1 MSINILKSDNT
12 LEKLDLAKILRW
24 GNWAAENCPNVS
36 LESVVNS
43 ASSSFYDGMSTDEI
57 TIALCK
63 SCEDF
68 SAISSEQ
75 KDFDLVRQYF
85 EISRNLYIPNV
96 IKKANKFHSKHL
108 TASDIYSYGFDI
120 ADRNKVPLSRYKT
133 KSVLNL
139 GISLNMYDSNLL
151 DGTLPDEL
159 FDFVDEMLDYSLMNK
174 LYFNGLRQI
183 EEKYLTKLGKQ
194 IIEDPQQH
202 FALIAL
208 ALVHSDSKIYS
219 DGMSLNFQKESFINY
234 YRIQSQAKAN
244 NPTPFSAGIRTPHK
258 QYDSCCLYSIG
269 DDNNSI
275 DVGMMTAQKATVAGA
290 GVGVSLGRIRAK
302 GKLFRKSGVHAGLL
316 GYLGQLTKTIKGSN
330 QVSRGGSATVNL
342 PIWHRDYYELV
353 MLKDVTSGIEGENRY
368 RHLDYCFHF
377 SDFILSKLRTNE
389 KVLLVSPNEL
399 LPSGKTAYEAFYNVD
414 ENGKYDD
421 TEYREWE
428 AQLLSDP
435 HLPYLTKDNTQTAV
449 SGAPVYTT
457 AYDMFSTLLSQMMST
472 GRLYTLNVTNTN
484 DHSCFL
490 DVVEMTNLCVEI
502 TQPTS
507 PVYLEYNSKD
517 HEFNP
522 SNESETSFCQLGGI
536 VFGNTKYEEIED
548 VCYWICRFQEAVF
561 NITEYSKIPFSQK
574 QKQRRNIGIGFVNTQ
589 QLLVEEVYSKFPEKE
604 WIKET
609 AKTMHKYVEAV
620 QYYLLKASNRLAQE
634 LSPCEMFDRTKYSKG
649 ILPIDTCKNTELNS
663 HPLLKDWEILRAN
676 IKQYGLRFGAHTA
689 SMPVESSSVTFSLIN
704 GNEFPRA
711 PVTFKGNKKLL
722 TAVAVPNIA
731 EYGDKYVYAWDNRK
745 IDKNALYLAMC
756 SNINKFIDQSISYN
770 FYFDLTKGKLDELE
784 LLYTIFVALSKE
796 GIKTTYY
803 LNFNTDAQEEEEEK
817 TEEMTEEEKQ
827 FFEQLKLLEQ
837 ETGCAGGSCTL

>member
-1 MSINILKSDNT
+1 M
-12 LEKLDLAKILRW
+12 
-24 GNWAAENCPNVS
+24 
-36 LESVVNS
+36 
-43 ASSSFYDGMSTDEI
+43 
-57 TIALCK
+57 
-63 SCEDF
+63 
-68 SAISSEQ
+68 
-75 KDFDLVRQYF
+75 
-85 EISRNLYIPNV
+85 
-96 IKKANKFHSKHL
+96 
-108 TASDIYSYGFDI
+108 
-120 ADRNKVPLSRYKT
+120 
-133 KSVLNL
+133 
-139 GISLNMYDSNLL
+139 
-151 DGTLPDEL
+151 
-159 FDFVDEMLDYSLMNK
+159 
-174 LYFNGLRQI
+174 
-183 EEKYLTKLGKQ
+183 
-194 IIEDPQQH
+194 
-202 FALIAL
+202 
-208 ALVHSDSKIYS
+208 
-219 DGMSLNFQKESFINY
+219 
-234 YRIQSQAKAN
+234 
-244 NPTPFSAGIRTPHK
+244 
-258 QYDSCCLYSIG
+258 
-269 DDNNSI
+269 
-275 DVGMMTAQKATVAGA
+275 
-290 GVGVSLGRIRAK
+290 
-302 GKLFRKSGVHAGLL
+302 
-316 GYLGQLTKTIKGSN
+316 
-330 QVSRGGSATVNL
+330 
-342 PIWHRDYYELV
+342 
-353 MLKDVTSGIEGENRY
+353 
-368 RHLDYCFHF
+368 
-377 SDFILSKLRTNE
+377 
-389 KVLLVSPNEL
+389 
-399 LPSGKTAYEAFYNVD
+399 
-414 ENGKYDD
+414 
-421 TEYREWE
+421 
-428 AQLLSDP
+428 
-435 HLPYLTKDNTQTAV
+435 
-449 SGAPVYTT
+449 
-457 AYDMFSTLLSQMMST
+457 
-472 GRLYTLNVTNTN
+472 
-484 DHSCFL
+484 
-490 DVVEMTNLCVEI
+490 VEI

-634 LSPCEMFDRTKYSKG
+634 LGPCEMFDRTKYSKG

-663 HPLLKDWEILRAN
+663 HPLLKDWEVLRAN

-704 GNEFPRA
+704 GNEFPRS

-784 LLYTIFVALSKE
+784 LFYTIFVALSKE

-803 LNFNTDAQEEEEEK
+803 LNFNTDTQDEEEEK